1 MKSTKNRALK
11 LDFRS
16 MLFAA
21 IASTFGAQTY
31 AQDQEQEQTT
41 SEEEVERIIVTVERR
56 TQDLQDLAG
65 TAVAFS
71 GEDLKAIGIQ
81 DLTDVAESTPGL
93 AIGNNQGNIEVWIRG
108 IGSSNNTELGDP
120 AAATH
125 LDGVYIP
132 RPTGIGSAFFDISR
146 VEVNVGPQGTL
157 RGRNATAGSVNIIPW
172 RPAIGQWNGSA
183 EIEVGNFNQRVFTGA
198 LNIPVNDKLAFRVS
212 GSKLDHDSYY
222 NDVGPLNL
230 ELAEAADNTG
240 FRFQTIYQP
249 NDKLNIYFA
258 FDSVREKGTGYTG
271 TNFALP
277 LGQGIN
283 PDDIE
288 DPRDVVGRGFS
299 PIQDTSHDGYKLE
312 ITYDLGFADI
322 EYNGSFRDLLYDYQ
336 AATPLSPDFPGVF
349 DALAPLDEA
358 IDNFSRFQFLT
369 DSESTI
375 HELRLLSKD
384 NSRLTYTA
392 GAFYFIERQ
401 QTFLAS
407 AGDRGGFF
415 QGAEFNQPNTDT
427 DSISFYAD
435 ATYDLTE
442 KTRLTAGLRYTS
454 DEKTRQGVNARYA
467 FALGGFDT
475 ATGNPFGCCLG
486 VRVGT
491 EGFQFAGFDR
501 TIFDPDTD
509 GNGTVSDQEFLN
521 FYFDGIRQFGDRD
534 NVDDIFANGITPGGA
549 ENRPE
554 CIDTDTSDGLICNED
569 GTFSF
574 AVPISPDASITVQD
588 GRIEN
593 EFVDWRFRVEH
604 DLSPDNLIYGL
615 IATGHKSGG
624 FNDTFTDPNGNIDL
638 APTYDEE
645 QVTLY
650 EFGSKN
656 EFKWGSIPTTLNF
669 SAFFNDYKDQVF
681 TNLLSVE
688 QALEFNSGS
697 PVDPA
702 DATPGALVVS
712 FSFNAA
718 DSQIYGSQ
726 LDGKFELPYD
736 INLSWTALWLEAEV
750 KDSQD
755 IQDSRFQADVAPD
768 EAVFQSIDGNRLPRT
783 PRFQFNTTLTQAIEL
798 KNGYLDYVISAGWR
812 DSQFLTIFN
821 SIDFQQ
827 PDNPRLR
834 LDDTVDPYWTVD
846 AGLGYSFGQDGDL
859 RIEAYVNNLFDEVR
873 TAATIIT
880 QFDNTRFFTRPRTF
894 GARVRY
900 TF

>member
-1 MKSTKNRALK
+1 MINKYHARRFTVRSLLLASMFAFSSNQAL
-11 LDFRS
+11 
-16 MLFAA
+16 
-21 IASTFGAQTY
+21 AQE
-31 AQDQEQEQTT
+31 QDQE
-41 SEEEVERIIVTVERR
+41 SDEEKIERIIVTVERR
-56 TQDLQDLAG
+56 SQDLQDLAG
-65 TAVAFS
+65 TAIAFS
-71 GEDLKAIGIQ
+71 GEDLKSLGIQ
-81 DLTDVAESTPGL
+81 DITDIAESTPGL
-93 AIGNNQGNIEVWIRG
+93 EIGNNGGNIEVWIRG

-132 RPTGIGSAFFDISR
+132 RPSGIGSVFFDISR

-172 RPAIGQWNGSA
+172 RPSIGGWNGSA
-183 EIEVGNFNQRVFTGA
+183 EVEFGNFNQRVFSGA
-198 LNIPVNDKLAFRVS
+198 LNIPVNDKIAFRVS
-212 GSKLDHDSYY
+212 GSKNDHDSYT
-222 NDVGPLNL
+222 NDVGPLGL

-240 FRFQTIYQP
+240 FRFQTVYEP
-249 NDKLNIYFA
+249 NDKLNIYLS
-258 FDSVREKGTGYTG
+258 FDSVREKGTGFTG

-283 PDDIE
+283 PDDID
-288 DPRDVVGRGFS
+288 DPRDVVGRGFG
-299 PIQDTSHDGYKLE
+299 PIQDTSHDGFKLE
-312 ITYDLGFADI
+312 LNYDLGFANL
-322 EYNGSFRDLLYDYQ
+322 EYNASFRDLLYDYQ

-349 DALAPLDEA
+349 DALAPLDES

-369 DSESTI
+369 DSESII

-392 GAFYFIERQ
+392 GAFLFQERQ

-427 DSISFYAD
+427 DSISLYAD
-435 ATYDLTE
+435 ATYDLSDN
-442 KTRLTAGLRYTS
+442 TRLTAGLRYTA

-501 TIFDPDTD
+501 TIFDPDID
-509 GNGTVSDQEFLN
+509 GDGTVSDQEFMD
-521 FYFDGIRQFGDRD
+521 FYFDGIAQFGDRD
-534 NVDDIFANGITPGGA
+534 NIDDIFANGTTPGGS

-554 CIDTDTSDGLICNED
+554 CIDTETTDGLICNED

-604 DLSPDNLIYGL
+604 DLSADHLIYGL

-624 FNDTFTDPNGNIDL
+624 FNDTFTDPNGDIDL
-638 APTYDEE
+638 APTFDEE

-656 EFKWGSIPTTLNF
+656 EFKWGSVPTTLNF

-688 QALEFNSGS
+688 QALEFNSGA

-718 DSQIYGSQ
+718 DSQIYGTQ
-726 LDGKFELPYD
+726 LDGKFELPHD
-736 INLSWTALWLEAEV
+736 ISISWTALYLEAEV
-750 KDSQD
+750 QDSQD

-783 PRFQFNTTLTQAIEL
+783 PRFQFNATFSQAIEI
-798 KNGYLDYVISAGWR
+798 KGGYLDYVISTGWR

-834 LDDTVDPYWTVD
+834 LDDTVDAYWTVD
-846 AGLGYSFGQDGDL
+846 AGLGYSFGQNGDL
-859 RIEAYVNNLFDEVR
+859 RLEAYVNNLFDEVR

-894 GARVRY
+894 GARLRY